1 MKKQNNMPKR
11 YTILLSA
18 FALVCFVFVAR
29 IANLQFDKSLTEH
42 LRIQSEYTTETKVIQ
57 ALRGNICDRNGKVLV
72 TTSYAYDIILDYNSM
87 PDDFVEFN
95 SSILALLD
103 ALSETQNN
111 EYRANDLFPFVGEY
125 PNYSYSEEA
134 LTKGT
139 ATYNALNKML
149 KELELENISAQ
160 KLTEYFVKRWKF
172 NRLDANSNPIFSDE
186 EIGKL
191 IRIRYDMLRCQ
202 FSAANP
208 YTVAKGVDISFLSYV
223 KELAIVGVSDKI
235 SSQRTYMY
243 PGYAS
248 HILGRVGAIT
258 SETWDYYKSLGYGIN
273 DVVGIDGCEN
283 EFEEYLRGRDGLLTI
298 TRNGDGEIVK
308 EEVTVEPIAGKDVY
322 LTIDI
327 DVQIAAEDALKNYME
342 TYNKNSGASIAI
354 DPNTGDVL
362 AIASYPTY
370 NLATFSADYNS
381 IASNTNLPLLNRAI
395 GATYAPGSTYKVA
408 VALAALEEG
417 IITESTCFACNHGY
431 KKHNLSIACNN
442 HNNYHTNKLN
452 VIEALTFSCN
462 AFFIEAGLDNLDIDK
477 MAEYCKA
484 LGLGQ
489 STGIE
494 LGEKIGQIAHP
505 DNASDWILY
514 EEASS
519 YIGQSIH
526 KYTPLQVTSYIA
538 TVANGGTRYAAHLLH
553 SVKTFSGEVVYS
565 YTPTVLSSINI
576 SQSTLNTI
584 KNSMKSM
591 VDNSTT
597 VSLNMYQKYKID
609 VTVCGK
615 SGTAQIGNNK
625 QNCWF
630 TAFAP
635 MENPQIAV
643 TSIIE
648 EGSSGAS
655 VSDIDA
661 AVIAAYL
668 NSKK

>member
-1 MKKQNNMPKR
+1 
-11 YTILLSA
+11 
-18 FALVCFVFVAR
+18 
-29 IANLQFDKSLTEH
+29 
-42 LRIQSEYTTETKVIQ
+42 
-57 ALRGNICDRNGKVLV
+57 
-72 TTSYAYDIILDYNSM
+72 
-87 PDDFVEFN
+87 
-95 SSILALLD
+95 
-103 ALSETQNN
+103 
-111 EYRANDLFPFVGEY
+111 
-125 PNYSYSEEA
+125 
-134 LTKGT
+134 
-139 ATYNALNKML
+139 
-149 KELELENISAQ
+149 
-160 KLTEYFVKRWKF
+160 
-172 NRLDANSNPIFSDE
+172 
-186 EIGKL
+186 
-191 IRIRYDMLRCQ
+191 
-202 FSAANP
+202 
-208 YTVAKGVDISFLSYV
+208 
-223 KELAIVGVSDKI
+223 
-235 SSQRTYMY
+235 
-243 PGYAS
+243 
-248 HILGRVGAIT
+248 
-258 SETWDYYKSLGYGIN
+258 
-273 DVVGIDGCEN
+273 
-283 EFEEYLRGRDGLLTI
+283 
-298 TRNGDGEIVK
+298 
-308 EEVTVEPIAGKDVY
+308 
-322 LTIDI
+322 
-327 DVQIAAEDALKNYME
+327 
-342 TYNKNSGASIAI
+342 
-354 DPNTGDVL
+354 
-362 AIASYPTY
+362 
-370 NLATFSADYNS
+370 
-381 IASNTNLPLLNRAI
+381 
-395 GATYAPGSTYKVA
+395 
-408 VALAALEEG
+408 
-417 IITESTCFACNHGY
+417 
-431 KKHNLSIACNN
+431 
-442 HNNYHTNKLN
+442 
-452 VIEALTFSCN
+452 VIEALTYSCN
-462 AFFIEAGLDNLDIDK
+462 AFFIEAGLDNLDIDT
-477 MAEYCKA
+477 MTEYCKA

-489 STGIE
+489 SSGIE
-494 LGEKIGQIAHP
+494 LSEKIGQIAHP